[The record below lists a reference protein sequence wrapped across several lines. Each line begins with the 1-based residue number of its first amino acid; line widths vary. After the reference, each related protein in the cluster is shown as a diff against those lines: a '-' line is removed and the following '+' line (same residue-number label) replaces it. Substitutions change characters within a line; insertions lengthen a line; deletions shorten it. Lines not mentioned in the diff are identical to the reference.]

1 MLLLSPLTRAE
12 EGLRSTAPRYP
23 VCAGNC
29 HLFWWTEHSRRTE
42 NTDPVPRRIW
52 NTFSPRDFVNEHSR
66 RTENTDPVPR
76 RIWNTFSP
84 RDFVVIR
91 IGVGMG
97 IPSTWLPR
105 SCTSLCLQWLP
116 ADGLKPLLELEFK
129 MPPDLLSAPVRLL
142 LSFFMLVLSP
152 LLLLSRTFINR
163 FFPVFMRW

>member
-23 VCAGNC
+23 VCVGNC
-29 HLFWWTEHSRRTE
+29 HLCWWT
-42 NTDPVPRRIW
+42 D
-52 NTFSPRDFVNEHSR
+52 HSR

-84 RDFVVIR
+84 RDFVVFR

-116 ADGLKPLLELEFK
+116 DGLKPLLELEFK
-129 MPPDLLSAPVRLL
+129 TPPDLLSAPVLLL